1 MAAVNILETKGLTKV
16 YGGITANSD
25 VDFALPTGKITALI
39 GPNGAG
45 KSTFVGMVS
54 GRTPAT
60 SGQVLFEGRD
70 ISALP
75 AHQRIQLGIAYTF
88 QITSIFP
95 RLSVHENVAIAA
107 RRLFGKDPGLLKS
120 KITAALVKVDIAE
133 RAEQIAG
140 DLSYGHQ
147 RLLEIAMGLVQE
159 PRVFILDEP
168 TQGLAESEVAG
179 FIELIKSL
187 AGDTTILLIEHNMTV
202 VMGTADWIT
211 VLDQG
216 MVLATGTPD
225 EISKNAAVQAAY
237 LGKTDA

>member
-1 MAAVNILETKGLTKV
+1 MNILETKGLTKS
-16 YGGITANSD
+16 YGGVHANAD
-25 VDFALPTGKITALI
+25 IDFALQQGKITALI

-75 AHQRIQLGIAYTF
+75 AHQRIGLGIAYTF

-95 RLSVHENVAIAA
+95 RLSVHENIAIAA
-107 RRLFGKDPGLLKS
+107 RRLFGKDRATLKA
-120 KITAALVKVDIAE
+120 KITAALTKVDLLE
-133 RAEQIAG
+133 RADQIAG
-140 DLSYGHQ
+140 DQSYGHQ

-168 TQGLAESEVAG
+168 TQGLAEAEISG
-179 FIELIKSL
+179 FIALIKSL
-187 AGDTTILLIEHNMTV
+187 AGDTTILLIEHNMNV
-202 VMGTADWIT
+202 VMEAADWIT

-216 MVLATGTPD
+216 RVLANGTPE
-225 EISKNAAVQAAY
+225 EISANTAVQAAY